1 MPSISLAN
9 NPLEEA
15 RSYLAEFTQLP
26 GLSRDARQVLQ
37 PIGKEK
43 PDELDRILTDR
54 EGSSGL
60 RAVLAR

>member
-1 MPSISLAN
+1 MSPFYLAD
-9 NPLEEA
+9 NPLKEA
-15 RSYLAEFTQLP
+15 RSYLAELAQFP

-43 PDELDRILTDR
+43 PDELDRILANR
-54 EGSSGL
+54 ESPSGL